1 MTEMAAT
8 AVRTVFLIGA
18 ICAAILGVSLPTPAA
33 AADDASRTVVIAP
46 VEVSFSATWDPRR
59 FGHFGLPDDE
69 IEEIRRNL
77 AVLAKQSFARRL
89 AAAGYTVV
97 DEPAKE
103 ALRLQ
108 LRIFDVYV
116 NAPVRQEVDPR
127 YSYVFEAGEM
137 SLALELRGPDA
148 GLLASLQDR
157 QRDPGN
163 GFLTLANEITNRAA
177 YRRILD
183 GWATQLVR
191 LLRQSAGPVPDPPVA
206 RPGSGG

>member
-1 MTEMAAT
+1 MTKMAAT
-8 AVRTVFLIGA
+8 AVRTAFLIGA
-18 ICAAILGVSLPTPAA
+18 ICAAILGAILPAPAA

-46 VEVSFSATWDPRR
+46 VEVSFSANWDPRS

-77 AVLAKQSFARRL
+77 AALAQQSFARRL
-89 AAAGYTVV
+89 AAAGYKVV
-97 DEPAKE
+97 DEPTE
-103 ALRLQ
+103 ESLRLQ

-116 NAPVRQEVDPR
+116 NAPLRQEVDPR
-127 YSYVFEAGEM
+127 HSYVFDAGEM
-137 SLALELRGPDA
+137 SIALELRGPDA

-177 YRRILD
+177 YRRMLD
-183 GWATQLVR
+183 GWATQLMR
-191 LLRQSAGPVPDPPVA
+191 LLRQSAGPVPDPPVP

>member
-1 MTEMAAT
+1 MAAT
-8 AVRTVFLIGA
+8 AVRTALLIGA
-18 ICAAILGVSLPTPAA
+18 ICAATLGASRPTLAA
-33 AADDASRTVVIAP
+33 AADDPSRTIVIAP
-46 VEVSFSATWDPRR
+46 VEVAFSATWDPRR
-59 FGHFGLPDDE
+59 FGHFGLPEDE
-69 IEEIRRNL
+69 VEEIRRSL
-77 AVLAKQSFARRL
+77 ATLAGETFARQL

-97 DEPAKE
+97 DEPAKD

-108 LRIFDVYV
+108 LRVFDVYV
-116 NAPVRQEVDPR
+116 NAPVRQELDPR

-148 GLLASLQDR
+148 VLLASLQDR

-177 YRRILD
+177 YRRIFD
-183 GWATQLVR
+183 GWATQLIR
-191 LLRQSAGPVPDPPVA
+191 LLRQPAGPAAVAPAA